1 VSAIRALTPRRA
13 EQAYLTRFRKLASIL
28 SGELPISLYLEFLYS
43 ANHADLQI
51 LKNIKGAIEVRDQL
65 R

>member
-1 VSAIRALTPRRA
+1 LAWHIT

-51 LKNIKGAIEVRDQL
+51 LKNIKGAIEVCRP
-65 R
+65 